1 MKLRSKLLLSFGLTL
16 ITTFSLVEFIGYRHT
31 KIQIIADLRQDGM
44 EVRDIIL
51 ALRRVYQRQFIRS
64 GLTINMDT
72 IGFLPAHSM
81 NRISNELQDMSAKGL
96 VFKNVSDRPRN
107 PDNQADKTELA
118 AMTYFRANQKQQD
131 RLVYVDDSEGQPY
144 YHFSSPI
151 WVEQQCLQCHGQR
164 DEAIPSIAEA
174 YTSAFNYKL
183 GDLYGVF
190 SIKLPASLIDNQVLT
205 QRLED
210 MWGRL
215 IAFALT
221 FSFGGWLLHW
231 LVTRR
236 LSMLQSMANKLAM
249 GDLTARLPAN
259 ETDEL
264 NDLTAAFNNMAE
276 KLQLAESLQLE
287 SKHRIQDLLNS
298 TAEAIYGLDMQ
309 GNCTFANQACV
320 DILGYQDSSEFI
332 GRNMH
337 SLIHHSSHNGCSMPE
352 AKCPIYSVLSSS
364 KPSHNDTEVMWRA
377 DGSSFAIEYW
387 SHPIHRNG
395 EMVGV
400 VVTFL
405 DITERKLQE
414 EKILRQAHFDTLTNL
429 PNRFLSIDRLT
440 QLTREA
446 QRNQDRMAVMFIDLD
461 DFKKINDSLGHEVG
475 DKLLIEAARR
485 LSSRVR
491 GGDTVGR
498 LGGDEFIILLGQ
510 IATADDV
517 SLVAENILDG
527 LRAPFNIDN
536 RELILTASIGIAIYP
551 YDGETQ
557 SDLLRNAD
565 SAMYHSKERGRNTY
579 SYFTEEMNYGVSR
592 RLLLEEQMRGALE
605 RGEFH
610 LCYQPK
616 IDVSSSKII
625 GAEALLRWRNP
636 ALGEVLPTEFI
647 PIAEQTGVIVSLGQ
661 FVLQQALGWAAEWR
675 RQQGELFVVAINLS
689 PRQFRDPNLLKSI
702 KQIIKQTGVSTE
714 SLELEITEGVL
725 MSGHGYVKDTLNALS
740 ELGISIAMDDFGTGY
755 SSLSYLR
762 DYPFNILKIER
773 NFIHD
778 ITVNRADQKLVYAAI
793 AMAHSLG
800 MKVVAEGV
808 ETEEQLVLLAVQGC
822 DLAQGFLFSEP
833 ISPEGMSEMLS
844 LQES

>member
-1 MKLRSKLLLSFGLTL
+1 M
-16 ITTFSLVEFIGYRHT
+16 
-31 KIQIIADLRQDGM
+31 QIIADLRQDGVEARNM
-44 EVRDIIL
+44 IL
-51 ALRRVYQRQFIRS
+51 ALRRVYQRQFAYS
-64 GLTINMDT
+64 GLPINMDT

-81 NRISNELQDMSAKGL
+81 NRISKELMDMGSNGL
-96 VFKNVSDRPRN
+96 IFRNVSDRPRHPN
-107 PDNQADKTELA
+107 HQADPTELE
-118 AMTYFRANQKQQD
+118 AMNYFRSNRKQKD
-131 RLVYVDDSEGQPY
+131 RLVYVNAGDSPY

-151 WVEQQCLQCHGQR
+151 WIEQNCLQCHGKR
-164 DEAIPSIAEA
+164 DEAIPSIAAA
-174 YTSAFNYKL
+174 YSTAFDYKL

-190 SIKLPASLIDNQVLT
+190 SIKLPATLVDNRVLN

-210 MWGRL
+210 IWGRL

-221 FSFGGWLLHW
+221 FAFGGWLLHW
-231 LVTRR
+231 IVTRR
-236 LSMLQSMANKLAM
+236 LTLLQSMANKLAG

-276 KLQLAESLQLE
+276 QRQLAESLQLE
-287 SKHRIQDLLNS
+287 NKQQVQDLLNS

-309 GNCTFANQACV
+309 GNCTFANRACV
-320 DILGYQDSSEFI
+320 NILGYQDSSDFI

-337 SLIHHSSHNGCSMPE
+337 SIIHHSRHNGCNFPVDE
-352 AKCPIYSVLSSS
+352 CPIYKVLHTS
-364 KPSHNDTEVMWRA
+364 KPSHNDNEVMWRA
-377 DGSSFAIEYW
+377 GGSSFAVEYW
-387 SHPIHRNG
+387 SHPIYRNG

-446 QRNQDRMAVMFIDLD
+446 QRTLEQMAVMFIDLD

-475 DKLLIEAARR
+475 DKLLIETAQR
-485 LSSRVR
+485 LNKRVR

-498 LGGDEFIILLGQ
+498 LGGDEFIILLGH
-510 IATADDV
+510 IAEADDA

-527 LRAPFNIDN
+527 LREPFNIDN
-536 RELILTASIGIAIYP
+536 RELMLTASIGIAIYP

-565 SAMYHSKERGRNTY
+565 SAMYHSKERGRNTF
-579 SYFTEEMNYGVSR
+579 SFFTEEMNYGVSR

-605 RGEFH
+605 RGEFY

-616 IDVSSSKII
+616 IDVDSNKII

-647 PIAEQTGVIVSLGQ
+647 PIAEQTGVIVPIGQ
-661 FVLQQALGWAAEWR
+661 FVLKQSLGWAAEWQ
-675 RQQGELFVVAINLS
+675 RQQEAPFVVAVNLS
-689 PRQFRDPNLLKSI
+689 PRQFRDPKLLSSI
-702 KQIIKQTGVSTE
+702 ELIIEQAGIPAE

-725 MSGHGYVKDTLNALS
+725 MSGQGHIKDALNALS
-740 ELGISIAMDDFGTGY
+740 ELGVSIAMDDFGTGY

-762 DYPFNILKIER
+762 DYPFNVLKIER
-773 NFIHD
+773 NFIND
-778 ITVNRADQKLVYAAI
+778 IATNPADQKLVNAAI

-800 MKVVAEGV
+800 MSVVAEGV
-808 ETEEQLVLLAVQGC
+808 ESEEQLVLLAVQGC
-822 DLAQGFLFSEP
+822 DQAQGYLFSKPIPPAGITNLLAQQRSDSTHKSQT
-833 ISPEGMSEMLS
+833 I
-844 LQES
+844 